1 MNAAIKAFAYRCYEI
16 GAIPLGIYDGWE
28 GLMEH
33 NALEVLSLDRP
44 KVRLWDREPGSN
56 LGCTKSNPFRFSR
69 EGKRVDTSPEV
80 LRSTEKLALDAVV
93 VIGGRDTLAAAA
105 KLADRGLPVVAIPKS
120 IDMELGGTDYSIG
133 FDSALHACADVVARS
148 RTSAGT
154 TRWVQVV
161 EVVGRSAG
169 HLALWGGLA
178 GGAQMIL
185 IPEFPFELQR
195 VCTLLDVRLSRDY
208 VRSER
213 TPRYATIVIAEGAR
227 AQGMQ
232 EVLVDTAPDEYGGAR
247 LGGVGALLA
256 ERLRADLGVD
266 ARCVAIGHPIR
277 GGAPTPLDRVMAH
290 RLASAAVDLCAA
302 KRFGHMVSAR
312 GTLPYGTT
320 DSLSIHS
327 ALSAPHTVQVGR
339 DYDVERYFA
348 QRKVR

>member
-16 GAIPLGIYDGWE
+16 GAIPIGIYDGWE
-28 GLMEH
+28 GLLAH
-33 NALEVLSLDRP
+33 NELEVLSLDRA

-56 LGCTKSNPFRFSR
+56 LGCTRSNPFRFLR
-69 EGKRVDTSPEV
+69 DGKRVDASPEII
-80 LRSTEKLALDAVV
+80 RSVETLEIDGVA
-93 VIGGRDTLAAAA
+93 VIGGRDTLTSAA
-105 KLADRGLPVVAIPKS
+105 KLADRGVPVVAIPKS
-120 IDMELGGTDYSIG
+120 IDMELGGTDYSLG
-133 FDSALHACADVVARS
+133 FDSALHACSDVVARS

-185 IPEFPFELQR
+185 IPEHPFELQR
-195 VCTLLDVRLSRDY
+195 VCSLLETRLSRDY

-227 AQGMQ
+227 PVGMQ
-232 EVLVDTAPDEYGGAR
+232 EVLVDTSPDDYGGAR

-277 GGAPTPLDRVMAH
+277 GGSPTALDRIMAH
-290 RLASAAVDLCAA
+290 RLGSAAADLCAA
-302 KRFGHMVSAR
+302 KQFGMMVSAR

-327 ALSAPHTVQVGR
+327 ALSAPHTVQVAR
-339 DYDVERYFA
+339 DYDIERYFA